1 MLRKVKLYGALK
13 DFVGHSDLEAH
24 VNSPAEAVRFLLCN
38 WPQLESHMSTQ
49 TYKVLVGKDELIAD
63 ELHYPAGMEP
73 IKIVPVVTG
82 AGGNTG
88 KIILGAAL
96 IGASFLFPGAG
107 MFGTTSVF
115 GVGAAGSSAAVT
127 GSVFMTAAGTM
138 ISSVGAAL
146 VLHGVSGLL
155 NPLPEIPEYQ
165 TEADPRLSFSFSG
178 VQNTSRAGTPI
189 PICYGEV
196 ITGSIQISLGVDT
209 EQVRA

>member
-1 MLRKVKLYGALK
+1 MLRKVKLYGSLK
-13 DFVGHSDLEAH
+13 DFVGHSELEAH
-24 VNSPAEAVRFLLCN
+24 VNSAAEAIRFLLCN
-38 WPQLESHMSTQ
+38 WPQLESHMSNQ
-49 TYKVLVGKDELIAD
+49 TYKVLVGKEELNID
-63 ELHYPAGMEP
+63 ELHYPSGMES

-88 KIILGAAL
+88 RIALGAAL

-115 GVGAAGSSAAVT
+115 GIGAAGSTAAVT
-127 GSVFMTAAGTM
+127 GSAFMTAAGTM
-138 ISSVGAAL
+138 ISSIGAAL
-146 VLHGVSGLL
+146 VLNGVSNII
-155 NPLPEIPEYQ
+155 NPLPEIPEFQ
-165 TEADPRLSFSFSG
+165 SESDPRLSFSFSG

-196 ITGSIQISLGVDT
+196 ITGSVQISLGVDT